1 MITKE
6 QLKEISKKK
15 KINEYTILREYI
27 QLWFLSELYKEKFSE
42 NIFFKGGTVIH
53 IIFGMDRFSED
64 LDFSINGEILK
75 FNKNI
80 TDFLKKL

>member
-27 QLWFLSELYKEKFSE
+27 QLWFLSEPYKEKFSE
-42 NIFFKGGTVIH
+42 NIFF
-53 IIFGMDRFSED
+53 
-64 LDFSINGEILK
+64 
-75 FNKNI
+75 
-80 TDFLKKL
+80 